1 MENMIRRLD
10 SLQQSVSSK
19 LLVLQI
25 TLYRKGR
32 MGTNHFLGE
41 TLVPLREVEEVD
53 GDVKEADIRRY
64 TLGRRSA
71 RDKVGSFAACML
83 PRGTTRLA

>member
-1 MENMIRRLD
+1 MLKSS
-10 SLQQSVSSK
+10 SLNQ
-19 LLVLQI
+19 LILQI

-32 MGTNHFLGE
+32 MGTDHFLGE

-53 GDVKEADIRRY
+53 GGVKEADIRRY

-71 RDKVGSFAACML
+71 RDKVGTVVTRML
-83 PRGTTRLA
+83 PWCSSTLALPHELCFSF

>member
-1 MENMIRRLD
+1 MKLP
-10 SLQQSVSSK
+10 LQV
-19 LLVLQI
+19 

-32 MGTNHFLGE
+32 MGTDHFLGE

-53 GDVKEADIRRY
+53 GGMKEADIRRY

-71 RDKVGSFAACML
+71 RDKVGMFDARMCCLGAQSCWHCLTCPVTPF
-83 PRGTTRLA
+83 R